1 MLGAIGLM
9 LLLVAQAAPNQEKG
23 FIPTSDAVDVARMV
37 AEGLGYSLADRTK
50 YFFDII
56 PGEKGAPLFPG
67 YVTIGFYWN
76 SNTVDAISINVNTGQ
91 VLDINMC
98 KVFEYPQIKKFELRV
113 KRGSGAP
120 PLSIEELQRQTG
132 CESLKRLSVPR
143 TRP

>member
-23 FIPTSDAVDVARMV
+23 FIPTSDVVDVARMV

-76 SNTVDAISINVNTGQ
+76 SNTVDAISINVDTGQ
-91 VLDINMC
+91 VLDISAC
-98 KVFEYPQIKKFELRV
+98 KVFEYPRIKQFGRTV
-113 KRGSGAP
+113 RQGSGAAP
-120 PLSIEELQRQTG
+120 FSMEELQRQTG
-132 CESLKRLSVPR
+132 CESLKRLSVRRPR
-143 TRP
+143 P